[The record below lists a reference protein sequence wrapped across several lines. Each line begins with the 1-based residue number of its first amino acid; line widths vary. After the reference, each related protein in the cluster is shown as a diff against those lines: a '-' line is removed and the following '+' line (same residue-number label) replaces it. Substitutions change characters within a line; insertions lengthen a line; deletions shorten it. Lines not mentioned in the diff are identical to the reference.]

1 MKIID
6 LVRKESGRQQRD
18 ILITSSISGIANASV
33 LAIINVASQQ
43 IGDEGAS
50 LRYLLMFVVA
60 IFLYVYCLR
69 FTFNRMTEI
78 FENVVRHIRQ
88 RLARKIRNTELDVL
102 EAIGE
107 STVYNRLTQETTTI
121 SQFQRQ
127 LTASL
132 QAAVMVVFA
141 LLYIALLSTHA
152 FLITVILVSG
162 GIFIYLTTRQQVV
175 SYTRQATQK
184 EVEYFD
190 SVTDL
195 LDGFKEVKLSEQRGA
210 DLLDDNDQI
219 AAQLKELNQ
228 KASRLY
234 DANYIFSQC
243 FFYILLGAIVFVLP
257 RLVPTYSQVVTEVA
271 TSILFIIGPLSTVV
285 SALPAISQ
293 ANVAAEN
300 IYELEQQLD
309 QHRPEQERRRSA
321 HPQLDFEHIAFDA
334 VEFFYRDEGGNQL
347 FSVGPLSL
355 EIGRG
360 EFVFFIGGNGS
371 GKSTLLKLLTALY
384 FPERGQVRLD
394 GRAVTLE
401 NGSDYR
407 ELFSVIFADFHLFQK
422 LYGLRHIDEEAVSQL
437 LAQLGLEDKLRY
449 EDGAFTNIELSTGQ
463 RKRLA
468 LLVTLL
474 EDRPIYVFDEW
485 AAEQDP
491 DFRRYFYEELLADL
505 KARGKTIIAVTH
517 DNRYFDIAD
526 RVIKLNYGE
535 VEFDR
540 PGAEIGEL

>member
-1 MKIID
+1 MKILD

-18 ILITSSISGIANASV
+18 IAITSSISGIANAAV

-43 IGDEGAS
+43 IGDESAS

-69 FTFNRMTEI
+69 FTFNRMTQI
-78 FENVVRHIRQ
+78 FENVVQHIRH
-88 RLARKIRNTELDVL
+88 RLVRKIRNTELDVL
-102 EAIGE
+102 DSIGE
-107 STVYNRLTQETTTI
+107 STVYNRLTQETAII
-121 SQFQRQ
+121 SQFQRL

-132 QAAVMVVFA
+132 QAAVMVTFA
-141 LLYIALLSTHA
+141 LIYIAFLSIHA
-152 FLITVILVSG
+152 FLITVVLVAG
-162 GIFIYLTTRQQVV
+162 GIFVYMTTRQQVV
-175 SYTRQATQK
+175 TYSRLTTRK

-195 LDGFKEVKLSEQRGA
+195 LDGFKEVKLSEQRGT
-210 DLLDDNDQI
+210 DLLSDNDQI
-219 AAQLKELNQ
+219 AAELKELKQ
-228 KASRLY
+228 KTSSLY

-257 RLVPTYSQVVTEVA
+257 RLVPTYSEVITEVA

-309 QHRPEQERRRSA
+309 QHQAGEERSRSVHPRR
-321 HPQLDFEHIAFDA
+321 DFERIAFDA
-334 VEFFYRDEGGNQL
+334 VEFSYRDESSNQP

-360 EFVFFIGGNGS
+360 EFVFVIGGNGS
-371 GKSTLLKLLTALY
+371 GKSTLLKLLTTLY
-384 FPERGQVRLD
+384 FPERGQIRID
-394 GRAVTLE
+394 GQAVTRE
-401 NGSDYR
+401 NAPNYR

-422 LYGLRHIDEEAVSQL
+422 LYGLRHIDEQAVFQL
-437 LAQLGLEDKLRY
+437 LAQLGLENKTSY

-474 EDRPIYVFDEW
+474 EDRPIYIFDEW

-491 DFRRYFYEELLADL
+491 EFRRYFYEELLNNL

-517 DNRYFDIAD
+517 DDRYFDIAD
-526 RVIKLNYGE
+526 RVVKMNYGKI
-535 VEFDR
+535 EFDR
-540 PGAEIGEL
+540 PSAEIGRL